1 MKKGLINPV
10 IGGSL
15 QWRLHLKI
23 VSSMETCETSSE
35 IKEQCEGKLCCV
47 LCAKNEEHIV
57 NEEKISLHCLPG
69 TDDDRREVWLGKIK
83 QAKPDVLITDH
94 TRLCNLHFE
103 DNICDNDSVPTILC
117 VDSIEQKDNAKDEK
131 VDENLNTTESNLNNE
146 DTEQPSC
153 STVLN
158 NSQSEEKP
166 ETKLSLKEQ
175 LAQIPVCPSLSK
187 EPVSVRLCA
196 INTYITCALCGGYL
210 YEASTITECMHT
222 FCKTCIVRHIEK
234 CLSCPTC
241 DTEIHPT
248 DPIVNIRHDSTIQDI
263 VYRLLPNVA
272 EEEQKEKKEYYEE
285 HERKTG
291 EKILPKL
298 TLPPPLQLHLLLT
311 VMTPSHSQYKGKRK
325 LILEEVGDRS
335 DGRLKN
341 ILIQILDGN
350 MEDCPLLQVEL
361 DKKFLRVTC
370 KATVGN
376 IATFIR
382 KKLQLEK
389 FYHIDL
395 YHPTTT
401 AFHLVPANNS
411 LEKVREQYYEG
422 EDVIMELRYRI
433 TEDL

>member
-1 MKKGLINPV
+1 
-10 IGGSL
+10 
-15 QWRLHLKI
+15 
-23 VSSMETCETSSE
+23 METCETSSE

-47 LCAKNEEHIV
+47 LCAKNEEETV

-69 TDDDRREVWLGKIK
+69 TDDDRREEWLGKIK
-83 QAKPDVLITDH
+83 QAKPDVLISDH

-103 DNICDNDSVPTILC
+103 DNICDNDSVPTKLC
-117 VDSIEQKDNAKDEK
+117 VDSIEQKDNSKDEK
-131 VDENLNTTESNLNNE
+131 VDENLNTTESNLNKEE

-166 ETKLSLKEQ
+166 EPKLSLKEQ

-272 EEEQKEKKEYYEE
+272 EEEQKREKEYYEE

-298 TLPPPLQLHLLLT
+298 TLPPPPPTTPPAHSHDPFSFPVQRKKKAHSRGSRRQIRREIKKYFNTNFVSLQLE
-311 VMTPSHSQYKGKRK
+311 YEG
-325 LILEEVGDRS
+325 
-335 DGRLKN
+335 
-341 ILIQILDGN
+341 DGN